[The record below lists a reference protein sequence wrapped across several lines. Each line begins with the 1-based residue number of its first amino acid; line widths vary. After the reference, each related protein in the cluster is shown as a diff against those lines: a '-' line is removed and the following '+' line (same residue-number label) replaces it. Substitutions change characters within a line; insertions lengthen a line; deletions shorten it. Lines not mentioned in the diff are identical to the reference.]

1 MGITGVF
8 KRGQKEDKFVQLLID
23 QSDKTLEGL
32 SLLEK
37 WFRKERVSEESLL
50 DKMRAKEVEADEI
63 RRILIDD
70 LHNTFVTPLDRED
83 IFNLSLHIDDKLDYG
98 YTTVEAMHV
107 LEIDEDEHLQKM
119 VATMKDAAAV
129 LALAVKRLSDNPR
142 VAGEQARRAK
152 KLQNEVEQIYRE
164 AIGELFQKATDFN
177 ELMEMLRRR
186 EIYRHVSNMADR
198 ANQAADVLGMIVMKV
213 I

>member
-1 MGITGVF
+1 
-8 KRGQKEDKFVQLLID
+8 
-23 QSDKTLEGL
+23 
-32 SLLEK
+32 
-37 WFRKERVSEESLL
+37 
-50 DKMRAKEVEADEI
+50 MRAKEVEADEI

-83 IFNLSLHIDDKLDYG
+83 IFNLSLHIDDMLDYG

-119 VATMKDAAAV
+119 VATMKDAAAE
-129 LALAVKRLSDNPR
+129 LAMAVKRLSANPR
-142 VAGEQARRAK
+142 VAGEHARRAK